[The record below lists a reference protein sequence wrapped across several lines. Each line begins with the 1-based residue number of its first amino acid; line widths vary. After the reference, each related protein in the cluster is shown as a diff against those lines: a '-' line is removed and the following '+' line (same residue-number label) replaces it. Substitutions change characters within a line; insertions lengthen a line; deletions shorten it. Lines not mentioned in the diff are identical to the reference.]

1 MRLKKSLTHMR
12 REDKSNAVDDV
23 EQRCCELEERIN
35 SMDSEIHDLQVE
47 NHLLGEKIQDLES
60 EKKLTKTDAKSY
72 SNEMRL
78 MCLMRYPIRC
88 PLPTS
93 TI

>member
-12 REDKSNAVDDV
+12 REDKSKDVDDV
-23 EQRCCELEERIN
+23 EQRCCELEERIT

-47 NHLLGEKIQDLES
+47 NLLLGEKIQDLES

-78 MCLMRYPIRC
+78 MVFDAI
-88 PLPTS
+88 S
-93 TI
+93 N